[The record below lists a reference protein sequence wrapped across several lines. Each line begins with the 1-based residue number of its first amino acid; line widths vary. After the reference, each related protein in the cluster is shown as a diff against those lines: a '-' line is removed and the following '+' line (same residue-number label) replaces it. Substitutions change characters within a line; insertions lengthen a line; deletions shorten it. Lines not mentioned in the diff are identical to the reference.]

1 MHWLLTKAL
10 QIVGLEIEGDHHRAL
25 ADALNIAR
33 LLPWSLG

>member
-1 MHWLLTKAL
+1 MTKPL
-10 QIVGLEIEGDHHRAL
+10 QIAGFEIEGDHHRAL